1 MAKHSSTNDDLY
13 SVLKLIG
20 AGGYGT
26 VYLVRHS
33 TLGDVALKKLKNSND
48 IGENDL
54 KYLRR
59 EADIL
64 KNMRHQNIVTF
75 YDGQFDSK
83 LCGLFLEFVE
93 YGSVDDFLKQF
104 TVDKEW
110 KMQIIYDIAS
120 AMTYLHA
127 NDPPV
132 IHGDLKCLNILIGND
147 FHAKICDFGLARIHD
162 TMSKSTPVPSACGT
176 LTYIAPEYLRDPRKI
191 KTEEYDVYSYAISV
205 WEIFSEKEAY
215 YDFTDKNTIFFHV
228 VERKSRPLMTDI
240 ADTIND
246 SVMNMIQECW
256 HHEGGTRPSFAT
268 VRDLLQAE
276 NVGIRKG
283 IKESLR
289 SLVKQQLEQRLTLT
303 GPGEEMRQQL
313 CASWSENNFTKQD
326 SKQTQNPG
334 IKTYQKSAVYIG
346 FPFLDFYEF
355 LPTLSFWEPM
365 KSKLIDLHYLRYIPN
380 FYRRCYGVIINSVT
394 LSGISISV

>member
-1 MAKHSSTNDDLY
+1 MAKHSSTNEDLY
-13 SVLKLIG
+13 SVLKPIG

-26 VYLVRHS
+26 VYLVRHP
-33 TLGDVALKKLKNSND
+33 TLGDFALKKLRNSND

-176 LTYIAPEYLRDPRKI
+176 LCI
-191 KTEEYDVYSYAISV
+191 
-205 WEIFSEKEAY
+205 
-215 YDFTDKNTIFFHV
+215 H
-228 VERKSRPLMTDI
+228 
-240 ADTIND
+240 
-246 SVMNMIQECW
+246 
-256 HHEGGTRPSFAT
+256 
-268 VRDLLQAE
+268 
-276 NVGIRKG
+276 
-283 IKESLR
+283 R
-289 SLVKQQLEQRLTLT
+289 S
-303 GPGEEMRQQL
+303 
-313 CASWSENNFTKQD
+313 
-326 SKQTQNPG
+326 
-334 IKTYQKSAVYIG
+334 
-346 FPFLDFYEF
+346 
-355 LPTLSFWEPM
+355 
-365 KSKLIDLHYLRYIPN
+365 
-380 FYRRCYGVIINSVT
+380 
-394 LSGISISV
+394 